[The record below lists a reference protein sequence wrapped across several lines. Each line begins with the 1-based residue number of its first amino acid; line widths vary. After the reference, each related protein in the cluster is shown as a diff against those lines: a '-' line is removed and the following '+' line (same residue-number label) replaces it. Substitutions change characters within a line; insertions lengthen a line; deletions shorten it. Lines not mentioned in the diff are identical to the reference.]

1 MSLNREMTA
10 DPPLELDVLIEADAW
25 TGALPGAEELC
36 RMAASAA
43 FAHTNGIVFSAGSLP
58 NACILLAS
66 DERMREL
73 NRAFRGRDEPT
84 NVLSFPGIE
93 ADVLA
98 AAGGDGLPDVLGD
111 IVVAF
116 ETTAAEAAA
125 QGISLADHLS
135 HLVVHGMLHLLG
147 YDHAS
152 DHDADVMEALESR
165 VLETLGVADP
175 YASAGER

>member
-1 MSLNREMTA
+1 MA
-10 DPPLELDVLIEADAW
+10 AAPLDLDVLTEADAW
-25 TGALPGAEELC
+25 AGALPSAEEVC
-36 RMAASAA
+36 RTAAGAALAHADAVTFPPGSA
-43 FAHTNGIVFSAGSLP
+43 P

-66 DERMREL
+66 DERVRAL
-73 NRAFRGRDEPT
+73 NRTFRGRDEPT

-93 ADVLA
+93 PDVLA
-98 AAGGDGLPDVLGD
+98 AAGGEGLPDALGD

-116 ETTAAEAAA
+116 ETTAAEAAER
-125 QGISLADHLS
+125 GVSLADHLS

-152 DHDADVMEALESR
+152 DDDADVMEALETR
-165 VLETLGVADP
+165 VLGTLGVADP